1 MGDHAA
7 TAGTGQTI
15 TLGKAFIIYL
25 INVGVVSLLI
35 FLASIADFFGGVSI
49 VAYFIAGL
57 VMNRIVLRN
66 LIEFHPMYNTLQY
79 VFQTKVR
86 AMIFW
91 PIQYLVLITKIGV
104 SKVI

>member
-35 FLASIADFFGGVSI
+35 FLASIADF
-49 VAYFIAGL
+49 L
-57 VMNRIVLRN
+57 VECRLL
-66 LIEFHPMYNTLQY
+66 LISLLD
-79 VFQTKVR
+79 
-86 AMIFW
+86 W
-91 PIQYLVLITKIGV
+91 L
-104 SKVI
+104 